1 MFRWIGGVASACT
14 EIVAGAGKKIP
25 EFFRGGVR
33 RSGLDKAIIRV
44 PSDVLYGASEGLSIL
59 IALVMVAFL
68 LVVSVGV
75 ATMVTESTRQ
85 SANII
90 AGTKAYYAAESGIEM
105 GLFINH
111 ELMKQGKAVG
121 ANKSGS
127 MSVGDDGAVVRWKV
141 QGTTSNLFEKTVNGS
156 YIIPF
161 PWTGNAPWH
170 GDGSVRGAGG
180 CDPEKPPGRE
190 GSGDSKWFKFPGID
204 NPNSLNEIDHPCNW
218 NTLRVGEKAVIPL
231 FGVKDGVA
239 ANYTE
244 FTLKLRAPCKDDKEF
259 CLPGERMEINCFDK
273 GSGERRCGF
282 KDSNASFR
290 NVKGEVV
297 VAWEVDGDDGS
308 SLLPKQNI
316 KNNNEYKP
324 DDSQLFEG
332 KINKAKKSIT
342 PFVLLDQT
350 ADGILGGDTGIVKT
364 IQSFLTSLGVDDRP
378 VLKVSVVGSL
388 VGCSDQVDCSYDYDS
403 PENKLNYTG
412 PHGIPY
418 LEYQIVLPNASPDNP
433 PANVENIITAEGQFG
448 AFVRTMQVKVPNDN
462 STLEY
467 VIQQ

>member
-1 MFRWIGGVASACT
+1 MEKLRQKFACGR
-14 EIVAGAGKKIP
+14 GAWN
-25 EFFRGGVR
+25 RGACWR
-33 RSGLDKAIIRV
+33 
-44 PSDVLYGASEGLSIL
+44 GASRGLSIL
-59 IALVMVAFL
+59 ISVVLIALVIVF
-68 LVVSVGV
+68 SIGV

-111 ELMKQGKAVG
+111 ELMKDGKAVG

-127 MSVGDDGAVVRWKV
+127 MPVGDDGAVVRWKV

-170 GDGSVRGAGG
+170 GDGSIRGAGG

-190 GSGDSKWFKFPGID
+190 GTLNSKLFKFPGIND
-204 NPNSLNEIDHPCNW
+204 SNSLNEIDHPCNW

-231 FGVKDGVA
+231 FGVDGDGNAV
-239 ANYTE
+239 NYTA

-273 GSGERRCGF
+273 GSFERRCVALDNSDP
-282 KDSNASFR
+282 KK
-290 NVKGEVV
+290 NVKGEVIV
-297 VAWEVDGDDGS
+297 SWEIGAEDGT
-308 SLLPKQNI
+308 SLLPKQDIDDNKHI
-316 KNNNEYKP
+316 YFS

-342 PFVLLDQT
+342 PFVILDQN

-364 IQSFLTSLGVDDRP
+364 IQTFLNSLGIDDRP

-388 VGCSDQVDCSYDYDS
+388 VGCEDPVYCDDPYDN
-403 PENKLNYTG
+403 PNNNNYKG
-412 PHGIPY
+412 HNGIPY
-418 LEYQIVLPNASPDNP
+418 LEYHVVLPQANPQNP